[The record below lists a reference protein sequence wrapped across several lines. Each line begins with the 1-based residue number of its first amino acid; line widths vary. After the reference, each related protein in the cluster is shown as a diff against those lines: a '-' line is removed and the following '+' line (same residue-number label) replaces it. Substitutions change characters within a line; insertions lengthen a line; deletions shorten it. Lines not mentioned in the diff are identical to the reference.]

1 MTLIIGI
8 QCEDGIVLG
17 ADGAAT
23 LGTSLGV
30 RTVRQS
36 VKKLTKIGDSVAIG
50 TSGPVGLGQRFGGC
64 LERLWGDKKLSG
76 KSPVEVMTI
85 LQTEFWNF
93 AQLEFKAVQVTAP
106 VLGQAALESAISS
119 SIVIM
124 PIAKQARLI
133 QFNHQCS
140 PELASHD
147 LPFVAIGSG
156 QPLGDMFLAFL
167 RRIFWKEHRPR
178 VTDGVLATVWA
189 LTQAIKTN
197 TGGVSDPIQ
206 VMTLEKANG
215 DWKVEELAANDLSE
229 HYQAITDAER
239 TLGNYRVYLNPE
251 NPSPPPPDQ
260 LPPEPTSN

>member
-36 VKKLTKIGDSVAIG
+36 VKKLTKIGECVAIG
-50 TSGPVGLGQRFGGC
+50 TSGPVGLGQRFGAA
-64 LERLWGDKKLSG
+64 LQKLWDDKKLSG
-76 KSPVEVMTI
+76 KSPNEVMTI
-85 LQTEFWNF
+85 LQKEFWQF
-93 AQLEFKAVQVTAP
+93 AELEFRAVQVTGP
-106 VLGQAALESAISS
+106 ILGQAALESAISCT
-119 SIVIM
+119 IVVM
-124 PIAKQARLI
+124 PIAREARLI

-167 RRIFWKEHRPR
+167 RRIFWKDHRPK
-178 VTDGVLATVWA
+178 VTEGVLATVWA

-206 VMTLEKANG
+206 VMTLEKVNG
-215 DWKVEELAANDLSE
+215 DWKVEELAEDDLSE
-229 HYQAITDAER
+229 HYQAIKDAER
-239 TLGNYRVYLNPE
+239 TLTDYRTYLNPE
-251 NPSPPPPDQ
+251 KPGTP
-260 LPPEPTSN
+260 PPEPA